1 MQESPAAEWHVSLEL
16 LCSSPLTA
24 VLPTIP
30 CVMDTE
36 RSEGAGLLQ
45 TPEPHLPSP
54 QLEKPRFPAGTG
66 GSPVSQGRSGSSYQV
81 LLLLL

>member
-16 LCSSPLTA
+16 LRSSPLTA
-24 VLPTIP
+24 VLPAIP
-30 CVMDTE
+30 CVMDME

-54 QLEKPRFPAGTG
+54 QLEKPHFPAGTSS
-66 GSPVSQGRSGSSYQV
+66 SPVSQSRSGSS
-81 LLLLL
+81 